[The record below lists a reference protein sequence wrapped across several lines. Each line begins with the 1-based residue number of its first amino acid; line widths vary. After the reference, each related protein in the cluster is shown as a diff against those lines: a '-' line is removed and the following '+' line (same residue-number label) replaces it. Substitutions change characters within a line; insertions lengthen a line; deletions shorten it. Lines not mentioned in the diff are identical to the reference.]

1 MPTGRS
7 ISERMSAGD
16 REIERVFR
24 SEYGRVVAILN
35 RAFNDLFLV
44 EDAVQEAFTIAM
56 RLWPK
61 AGVPPNPAAWI
72 IATAR
77 HRALDHVRRESTRA
91 DRHTQAQLLFA
102 REEAHDE
109 NDVPDDRLRLI
120 FTCAHPAL
128 ARASSVALT
137 LRLLGGLST
146 DDIAHAFLVPESTVA
161 QRIVRAKA
169 KIRDAGIPYR
179 TPSEAELPERL
190 PAVLAVIYLIY
201 NEGYTARS
209 GVQLVR
215 DDLCNEAVRLGR
227 LLVELM
233 PDEAEALGLLALL
246 LLIQGRRGAR
256 TGSDGELITI
266 ADQDRRLWDAALIEE
281 GKAVVRRCLRRG
293 QPGRYQIQAA
303 IQAVHCDAPNAA
315 AVDWH
320 QVLAL
325 YDQLLEYDASP
336 IVLLN
341 RAVAV
346 AEVAGC
352 EPALT
357 SIEQLRLENNHV
369 FHAIRADFLQRLDR
383 IEEAGAALGRAIES
397 STNETERK
405 HLAQRLDDLTKY
417 Y

>member
-1 MPTGRS
+1 
-7 ISERMSAGD
+7 MSAGE

-24 SEYGRVVAILN
+24 SEYGRVVATLN

-44 EDAVQEAFTIAM
+44 EDAVQEAFTIAT

-61 AGVPPNPAAWI
+61 AGAPPNPAAWI
-72 IATAR
+72 MATAR
-77 HRALDHVRRESTRA
+77 RRAIDHVRRESTRER
-91 DRHTQAQLLFA
+91 RHTQAQLLFA
-102 REEAHDE
+102 REEAHEE

-146 DDIAHAFLVPESTVA
+146 EDIAHAFLVSEATVA

-179 TPSEAELPERL
+179 TPNEAELPERL
-190 PAVLAVIYLIY
+190 PSVLAVIYLIY

-209 GVQLVR
+209 GEQLVR
-215 DDLCNEAVRLGR
+215 DDLCTEAVRLGR
-227 LLVELM
+227 LLVALM

-256 TGSDGELITI
+256 TGRDGELITI
-266 ADQDRRLWDAALIEE
+266 ADQDRRRWDAALIEE
-281 GKAVVRRCLRRG
+281 GKALVRRCLRGG

-325 YDQLLEYDASP
+325 YDQLLAYDASP
-336 IVLLN
+336 IVVLN

-352 EPALT
+352 ERALS
-357 SIEQLRLENNHV
+357 SIEHLCLENNHV

-383 IEEAGAALGRAIES
+383 IEEAGTALGCAIES

-405 HLAQRLDDLTKY
+405 HLAQRLDDLMKY